1 MICSIRM
8 YTHANAILRNSRVPA
23 ANLHSCRPFSG
34 RTKSLEDKS
43 AVEGGRAA
51 EGHTGRAGEWHAE
64 EVGRIVSQTLRASFE
79 EPAQQFHPVR
89 TSLEEQARQRMAM
102 AGMSARERERELLSR
117 MRSSIPGGRD
127 GVYTGA
133 LYPGLSLRYRGF
145 LDSRRSVQPGPKFN
159 NNRLN
164 IFAEWF
170 INVIFQILRIHTWK
184 NVTLH
189 KCTHLYACNLE

>member
-1 MICSIRM
+1 MH
-8 YTHANAILRNSRVPA
+8 THANGILRNSRVPA
-23 ANLHSCRPFSG
+23 ANPHSCRPFSG
-34 RTKSLEDKS
+34 RTKSHEDKS

-51 EGHTGRAGEWHAE
+51 EGHTGPAGEWHAE
-64 EVGRIVSQTLRASFE
+64 EVGRSVSQTLRASLE

-89 TSLEEQARQRMAM
+89 ASLQEQAKQRMAM

-145 LDSRRSVQPGPKFN
+145 LDSRRSVQPGPRKILKSLTSLTVSVVISYSLKSLKISYANGRVSVRIFYKN
-159 NNRLN
+159 NLISSR
-164 IFAEWF
+164 F
-170 INVIFQILRIHTWK
+170 
-184 NVTLH
+184 
-189 KCTHLYACNLE
+189 